1 MGFWRSLLGLEDTTD
16 TEPAEERSLPAIL
29 PSPWAGWPEDW
40 HVPNWDFGPQF
51 ENLVDVAWNCID
63 LNASVLSAMPVYRTR
78 DGRVVEPA
86 TWMANPDPL
95 IYSSWAEFAK
105 QLFWDFQLGEA
116 FVLPVL
122 RTEDGMPVTFR
133 VIPPWMMH
141 VEIRDAQRI
150 YRLGGTSGADVTELL
165 QTLDRTTF
173 EDAEGRYLAGVIAAS
188 AQLSLSTA
196 LSSLP
201 VVDET

>member
-1 MGFWRSLLGLEDTTD
+1 MMGFWRSLLGLEDTTD

-150 YRLGGTSGADVTELL
+150 YRLGGTSGADVTDEVLHI
-165 QTLDRTTF
+165 RYRSTTDQARGVGPL
-173 EDAEGRYLAGVIAAS
+173 EVAGGKI
-188 AQLSLSTA
+188 
-196 LSSLP
+196 
-201 VVDET
+201 